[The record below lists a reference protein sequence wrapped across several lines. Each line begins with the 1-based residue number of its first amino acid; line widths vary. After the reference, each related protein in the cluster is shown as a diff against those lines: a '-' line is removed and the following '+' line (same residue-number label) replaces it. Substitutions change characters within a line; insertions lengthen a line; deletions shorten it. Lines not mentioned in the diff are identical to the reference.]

1 MKRVL
6 LGALLCLVI
15 LIGLLALAS
24 RWPALFWL
32 LVISFCL
39 CMLFAPK
46 VEVEFR
52 FGVGGREEKRIYG
65 ALVWKRRAR
74 VPESA
79 DTHES
84 ARLEVGTARRDG

>member
-1 MKRVL
+1 ML
-6 LGALLCLVI
+6 LGTFLCLLI
-15 LIGLLALAS
+15 LVAILALAS

-46 VEVEFR
+46 VDIEFR
-52 FGVGGREEKRIYG
+52 FGVGGCEEKRIYG
-65 ALVWKRRAR
+65 LLVWKRRAR